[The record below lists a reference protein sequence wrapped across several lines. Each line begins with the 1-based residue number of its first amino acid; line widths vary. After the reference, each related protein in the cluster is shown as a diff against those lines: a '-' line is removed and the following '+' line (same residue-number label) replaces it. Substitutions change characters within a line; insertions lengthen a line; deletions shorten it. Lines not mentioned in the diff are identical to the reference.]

1 MDTTPRPLRQERI
14 TELVTHLTGAPMDQ
28 ARVAVTHARSNQG
41 PWSDSLTNIA
51 EALVSLRTAA

>member
-28 ARVAVTHARSNQG
+28 ARVAGIRFDAACVTAS
-41 PWSDSLTNIA
+41 
-51 EALVSLRTAA
+51 